1 MIGQSKTIVKQNLI
15 FIIMKTKS
23 LFVSIFVL
31 TLFVSCAENAVELPK
46 NPPKHLVLTH
56 AMQNS
61 YGDKFDV
68 ILQ

>member
-31 TLFVSCAENAVELPK
+31 TLFVSCGENAVGLSK
-46 NPPKHLVLTH
+46 NPPKHLHFFVQQKQDNN
-56 AMQNS
+56 ASIIMQ
-61 YGDKFDV
+61 
-68 ILQ
+68 

>member
-1 MIGQSKTIVKQNLI
+1 
-15 FIIMKTKS
+15 MKTKS

-31 TLFVSCAENAVELPK
+31 TLFVSCGENAVGLSK
-46 NPPKHLVLTH
+46 NPPKHFVLTH